1 MPEREIDAGWIGR
14 RIAQLRSERG
24 WTLATLA
31 DRVDL
36 STTQLSRIESSARQ
50 PSLGTLIELA
60 RTFGVTLSE
69 LVEDEAPTVYHL
81 TRRTDLVPRQ
91 IAGGEL
97 STLSGRFPGIEA
109 MHLALRRGSST
120 PEAQHAGEE
129 FLCVLAGNV
138 DVTLNTDTLDLDRG
152 DALQFPARLPHVIS
166 NTGDDTAEILIISTH
181 PANDRTPAGGET
193 RSQNRHGTAGPST

>member
-14 RIAQLRSERG
+14 RIAQLRGERG
-24 WTLATLA
+24 WTLAALA
-31 DRVDL
+31 GRVDL

-69 LVEDEAPTVYHL
+69 LVEDETTTVYHL
-81 TRRTDLVPRQ
+81 TRRADLVPRQ

-97 STLSGRFPGIEA
+97 STLSGHFPGIEA
-109 MHLALRRGSST
+109 LHLALQCGSAT
-120 PEAQHAGEE
+120 PEAQHSGEE
-129 FLCVLAGNV
+129 FLCVLAGTV
-138 DVTLNTDTLDLDRG
+138 GVTLNTDTLDLDRG

-166 NTGDDTAEILIISTH
+166 NTGEETAEVLIISTH
-181 PANDRTPAGGET
+181 ILNSQTPGSGET
-193 RSQNRHGTAGPST
+193 RGQKRRGTEELSI